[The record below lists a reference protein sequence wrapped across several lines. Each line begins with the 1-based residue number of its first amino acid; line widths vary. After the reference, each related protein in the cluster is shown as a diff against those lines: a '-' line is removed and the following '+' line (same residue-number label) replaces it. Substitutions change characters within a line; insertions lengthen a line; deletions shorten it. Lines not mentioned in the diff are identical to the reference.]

1 MNKIILI
8 LFCISVQISSCQTI
22 KPLDTYD
29 YQDGDYMK
37 DLNNVLLP
45 YVGTWEG
52 VLNNKK
58 YTFVFTKFTQ
68 HLTAYSSVFFHYS
81 DDLMANFKV
90 TDLATNTV
98 IYDNTATT
106 SYNNQR
112 IFCAN
117 PDVPRGMLH
126 LFFTDTDANCQ
137 NKLSF
142 VLRNITGYPDQLTY
156 CYFKYGS
163 WGNGVYRD
171 CPNYTDRSQIPV
183 YLPQQDFV
191 LTKL

>member
-1 MNKIILI
+1 MAQL
-8 LFCISVQISSCQTI
+8 VSCQTPI
-22 KPLDTYD
+22 LPLGTYED
-29 YQDGDYMK
+29 IPNGAYLK
-37 DLNNVLLP
+37 DLDNILLP

-58 YTFVFTKFTQ
+58 YTFVLTKFTQ
-68 HLTAYSSVFFHYS
+68 HYSNYNLYFE
-81 DDLMANFKV
+81 DELRGNFKV

-106 SYNNQR
+106 TYDNQR
-112 IFCAN
+112 IFYTY
-117 PDVPRGMLH
+117 PDVPRGLIQ
-126 LFFTDTDANCQ
+126 LFFRDTIANCS
-137 NKLSF
+137 NSF
-142 VLRNITGYPDQLTY
+142 SFYLRNINGHPDQLTY